1 MEQLFM
7 ELEKMESVSCGDDY
21 MHIIT
26 ADGDKI
32 IKISDL
38 AKAITDGEFIKAGA
52 NGKIGFITDN
62 PDKGLRNSIFR
73 GKCLGDSLTAEQ
85 AAAIKAGTFQDMFVG
100 DYWTIGGVNYR
111 IAHLDYWLRCG
122 DAECTKHHAVI
133 VPDTCLYNAQMHN
146 TASGQYEAGAA
157 NTTEGGYIGSDM
169 YKTGL
174 NQAKAIINE
183 AFGADHI
190 LSHRELLVNA
200 VTNGRPSNHA
210 WYDSTVEL
218 MNECMVYGS
227 YIFTPACDGTFIS
240 YRYTIDKSQLALFAL
255 RPDLICNR
263 VLWWLRDVVSG
274 AYFALVNWGGRADC
288 YDASYSFGVRPAFGI
303 C

>member
-1 MEQLFM
+1 MEQLFID
-7 ELEKMESVSCGDDY
+7 LEKLASIPGIESY
-21 MHIIT
+21 LHIISSE
-26 ADGDKI
+26 GDKI
-32 IKISDL
+32 ISIRDF
-38 AKAITDGEFIKAGA
+38 AKAITDGEFIKTGTDGA
-52 NGKIGFITDN
+52 IRFISEN
-62 PDKGLRNSIFR
+62 PDKGMRNAVFR

-200 VTNGRPSNHA
+200 VTNGKPSNHA

-263 VLWWLRDVVSG
+263 VLWWLRGVVSG
-274 AYFALVNWGGRADC
+274 AHFAFVAWYGNADC
-288 YDASYSFGVRPAFGI
+288 PNASYSFGVRPAFGI

>member
-100 DYWTIGGVNYR
+100 DYWTIGVVNYR

-133 VPDTCLYNAQMHN
+133 VPDTCLRFHFTSVRMAKIENSGDSRGWQGYGKKEHSSIVGGI
-146 TASGQYEAGAA
+146 AS
-157 NTTEGGYIGSDM
+157 
-169 YKTGL
+169 
-174 NQAKAIINE
+174 
-183 AFGADHI
+183 
-190 LSHRELLVNA
+190 
-200 VTNGRPSNHA
+200 
-210 WYDSTVEL
+210 
-218 MNECMVYGS
+218 
-227 YIFTPACDGTFIS
+227 
-240 YRYTIDKSQLALFAL
+240 
-255 RPDLICNR
+255 
-263 VLWWLRDVVSG
+263 
-274 AYFALVNWGGRADC
+274 
-288 YDASYSFGVRPAFGI
+288 
-303 C
+303 